1 MWQTGSICYG
11 TKTEA
16 IAAAVSHRNGE
27 VVDLGGLSHVL
38 RVTQIGADGAQYT
51 FQPVMGGTDIVQFF
65 AFTPPS
71 CGLLTWQQGAAIA
84 SLIAVAWISIDLVAR
99 LRRIPFRNEES

>member
-27 VVDLGGLSHVL
+27 VVELGGLSHVL
-38 RVTQIGADGAQYT
+38 RVTQIGPDGVQYT
-51 FQPVMGGTDIVQFF
+51 FSPISGGVDIIQFF
-65 AFTPPS
+65 GITPPP
-71 CGLLTWQQGAAIA
+71 CGLLTWHQGAAIA
-84 SLIAVAWISIDLVAR
+84 TAIAVAWISIDLIAR
-99 LRRIPFRNEES
+99 LRRIPSHEG